1 MDKAERDKLI
11 NELNEISPRIEI
23 DAQVKA
29 RAMEIAKI
37 LVADYMG
44 KNKEM
49 DSPPG
54 EAKSTQAR

>member
-29 RAMEIAKI
+29 RAMEIAKM
-37 LVADYMG
+37 LVAEYMG
-44 KNKEM
+44 KKRG
-49 DSPPG
+49 DG
-54 EAKSTQAR
+54 

>member
-11 NELNEISPRIEI
+11 NELNEISPRIEL
-23 DAQVKA
+23 DELVKA

-44 KNKEM
+44 KNTAHVK
-49 DSPPG
+49 
-54 EAKSTQAR
+54 KS

>member
-23 DAQVKA
+23 DTQVKA

-37 LVADYMG
+37 LVAEYMG
-44 KNKEM
+44 KK
-49 DSPPG
+49 
-54 EAKSTQAR
+54 

>member
-11 NELNEISPRIEI
+11 NELNEISPRIEL
-23 DAQVKA
+23 DATVKA

-44 KNKEM
+44 KER
-49 DSPPG
+49 DSQPG
-54 EAKSTQAR
+54 EVKVPQSGSL